1 MSSKAQLNDYN
12 KRLRTE
18 LSRKEAI
25 IKNMTLSFAANER
38 IIKNLNERIK
48 ELNVEINKLKSA
60 LKKSK
65 RWYQIIIRI

>member
-1 MSSKAQLNDYN
+1 MSSKAQLTDYN
-12 KRLRTE
+12 KRLRSE

-25 IKNMTLSFAANER
+25 INNMLISLSQDKTTINS
-38 IIKNLNERIK
+38 LNKRVAESNIEIRK
-48 ELNVEINKLKSA
+48 LNSA